1 MITLEDVI
9 SAYYKCRKNKRNT
22 CNALKFEIN
31 WEIEC
36 AKLYKDI
43 MDGTYEIGRSIAFI
57 VTKPKKREVFAA
69 DFRDRVVHHLVMLRL
84 EPLFEREFIKE
95 CSENY
100 TQPCYIAKFDLQG
113 FFMSIHKPTLLKM
126 LITFIKENYKEDD
139 VDIILELVTKI
150 VNNCP

>member
-1 MITLEDVI
+1 MIALEDVI

-84 EPLFEREFIKE
+84 EPLFEREFIKDNYNCRVEKGTLYGINRLHEQVKE
-95 CSENY
+95 CSEN
-100 TQPCYIAKFDLQG
+100 
-113 FFMSIHKPTLLKM
+113 
-126 LITFIKENYKEDD
+126 
-139 VDIILELVTKI
+139 
-150 VNNCP
+150 VNNFYKRKL

>member
-84 EPLFEREFIKE
+84 EPLFEREFIKD
-95 CSENY
+95 NY
-100 TQPCYIAKFDLQG
+100 NCRVEKG
-113 FFMSIHKPTLLKM
+113 TLYGINRLH
-126 LITFIKENYKEDD
+126 E
-139 VDIILELVTKI
+139 
-150 VNNCP
+150 